1 MSEQDK
7 RADRLDWLFAPL
19 GEIESYRQLREAVKK
34 PGVVCATGLDD
45 SQRLH
50 MLAGLAR
57 ESDRMLLFVTA
68 TDQLAQ
74 KAADD
79 LLALFHGRVQL
90 LPAREINFM
99 RVAAASGDLAARRI
113 EALGAAMAGGLRALV
128 APVDALM
135 YRLMPAKT
143 FRRAVVRLEEGMTI
157 EPQEL
162 MRKFAEA
169 GYERTDVVESRGQ
182 CALRGGIVDIFP
194 VGRAS
199 ALRLEFFDDELD
211 SLRDFD
217 PMSQRSTDRVT
228 KAWVLPAHETLLNAE
243 EAGAAADRIEAALN
257 SRLRE
262 AGGGSS
268 RQKEIEDA
276 FDLTPWD
283 EFAREISDSLD
294 ELPSL
299 DDMGAGVEKA
309 RAKAAEQPAL
319 KPVSALSELE
329 KQFLPRIEALRE
341 THICPAAESLMPYL
355 YEQTECV
362 MDYLRD
368 PIVVLDQPDRLRT
381 RCENRMLEFEE
392 QYKAALERETA
403 LPGQA
408 NLLFDYDDLLVRMT
422 AGTAVAT
429 MPLAVSMN
437 DLRFRGV
444 FRFEGLNGGGY
455 QSNLR
460 ELAREVKVWKKEG
473 WRVALLAGGVAR
485 GQRLSRTLEE
495 LGSPVPFAE
504 NVTGLTPGVPV
515 IVPMGISRGFQY
527 VAQKMCV
534 VSETDIY
541 GAQRQKNRSS
551 WRAGEKIS
559 AFTDLA
565 VGDYVVH
572 EAYGIGQYMGT
583 ERIQVGGAWGDY
595 LLIRYQGSDRL
606 YVPTD
611 QLDRVQKYIGSEDA
625 PPKINKLS
633 GNEWQ
638 KQKAKVKASIE
649 EIAEDLVELY
659 AERHDAEGHAFAPD
673 TPWQREFED
682 KFPYEETEDQL
693 RAIEEIKRDME
704 SPQAMDRLLCGD
716 VGYGKT
722 EVALRAIFK
731 CVMDGKQ
738 AVLLAPTTILVQ
750 QHYQTILRRMDGYP
764 IRVEALSRFRTPAEQ
779 RAVIESLRQGSTDI
793 VVGTHRLLGADIG
806 FHDLGLLVVDEE
818 QRFGVKHK
826 ETIKKLKKNVDVLTL
841 SATPIPRTLH
851 MSMVG
856 IRDMSLLRTPPE
868 ERYPVQ
874 NYVVEYSDG
883 LIRDAILREIGR
895 DGQVYVLYN
904 RVQSIE
910 RFYERLRR
918 LVPEARVAIGHGQ
931 MREHQLEDVMLDFYD
946 GKYDVLLCTTIIEAG
961 LDVPRANT
969 LIVIDAD
976 RFGLAQLYQIR
987 GRVGR
992 SNRLAYAYLTVQPGK
1007 VLTENADKRLA
1018 AIREFTE
1025 FGAGFRVAMR
1035 DLEIR
1040 GTGNLLG
1047 NQQSGHMAAVGYDLY
1062 VKMIEETVQK
1072 LRGDVKLG
1080 DIQTK
1085 MEIRIDAYL
1094 PGDYVPTD
1102 KQRIDVYKKIA
1113 LIDSAASRA
1122 DLLEELIDRFGDPT
1136 RPVMNLIDIAHL
1148 KGLCGRIGVDNVSI
1162 RRGFLAMRFAPT
1174 ARPDPEKLLAVL
1186 SKYQKRLILS
1196 ATVPPVL
1203 MVNAGALPADDLVRA
1218 GIPIMEEVA
1227 DAIAPKE
1234 SAAP

>member
-1 MSEQDK
+1 MSEQPK

-19 GEIESYRQLREAVKK
+19 EEIESYRQLKEAVQR
-34 PGVVCATGLDD
+34 PGVLCATGLDD

-57 ESDRMLLFVTA
+57 ESGRMLLFVTA

-79 LLALFHGRVQL
+79 LLALFHGHVKL
-90 LPAREINFM
+90 LPAREISFV
-99 RVAAASGDLAARRI
+99 RVAAASNDLAARRI

-128 APVDALM
+128 APVDALL
-135 YRLMPAKT
+135 YRLMPPT
-143 FRRAVVRLEEGMTI
+143 RFRRGVIRLEEGMTI
-157 EPQEL
+157 EPRAL
-162 MRKFAEA
+162 MGQFVDA
-169 GYERTDVVESRGQ
+169 GYERTDVVENRGQ

-217 PMSQRSTDRVT
+217 PMSQRSTDRVE
-228 KAWVLPAHETLLNAE
+228 KAWVLPAHEALLDDD
-243 EAGAAADRIEAALN
+243 EAAQAAARIEAAVE
-257 SRLRE
+257 SQ
-262 AGGGSS
+262 AQAADGGVS
-268 RQKEIEDA
+268 RQKELEA
-276 FDLTPWD
+276 EFDLPPWE
-283 EFAREISDSLD
+283 EFAKEISDELD

-299 DDMGAGVEKA
+299 DDMSAGADRAKEKA
-309 RAKAAEQPAL
+309 EEAPVKKPAR
-319 KPVSALSELE
+319 ALSELE
-329 KQFLPRIEALRE
+329 KQFMPRVEALRE
-341 THICPAAESLMPYL
+341 TRTCPAAESLMPYL
-355 YEQTECV
+355 YEQTACV
-362 MDYLRD
+362 MDYLKA

-381 RCENRMLEFEE
+381 RCENRILEFQE
-392 QYKAALERETA
+392 QFKVALERETA
-403 LPGQA
+403 LPGQGE
-408 NLLFDYDDLLVRMT
+408 LLIDYDALLARLVS
-422 AGTAVAT
+422 GTAVAT
-429 MPLAVSMN
+429 MPMAVSQP
-437 DLRFRGV
+437 DLRFRGI

-460 ELAREVKVWKKEG
+460 ELAREVRLWKKEK

-504 NVTGLTPGVPV
+504 NVNQLTPGVPV
-515 IVPMGISRGFQY
+515 IVPMGVSRGFQY
-527 VAQKMCV
+527 VAQKFAV

-551 WRAGEKIS
+551 WHAGEKLS

-572 EAYGIGQYMGT
+572 ESYGIGQYMGT
-583 ERIQVGGAWGDY
+583 ERIQAGGAWGDY

-625 PPKINKLS
+625 PPRINKLS
-633 GNEWQ
+633 GTEWQ
-638 KQKAKVKASIE
+638 KQKAKVRASIE

-659 AERHDAEGHAFAPD
+659 AERHDSEGYAFSPD

-682 KFPYEETEDQL
+682 KFPYDETEDQL

-704 SPQAMDRLLCGD
+704 SPRAMDRLLCGD

-750 QHYQTILRRMDGYP
+750 QHYQTILRRIEGYP
-764 IRVEALSRFRTPAEQ
+764 IRVEVLSRFRTAAEQ
-779 RAVIESLRQGSTDI
+779 RAVIESVKQGATDI
-793 VVGTHRLLGADIG
+793 VVGTHRLLGQDVG

-826 ETIKKLKKNVDVLTL
+826 EAIKKLKKNVDVLTL

-883 LIRDAILREIGR
+883 LVRDAILREIGR

-931 MREHQLEDVMLDFYD
+931 MREHALEDVMLDFYD

-1062 VKMIEETVQK
+1062 VKMIEESVQK

-1080 DIQTK
+1080 DIQTR
-1085 MEIRIDAYL
+1085 MEIRVDAYL

-1122 DLLEELIDRFGDPT
+1122 DLLEELIDRFGDPS
-1136 RPVMNLIDIAHL
+1136 RPVLNLIDIAHL

-1162 RRGFLAMRFAPT
+1162 KRGFLAMRFAPT
-1174 ARPDPEKLLAVL
+1174 AQPDPEKLLGVL
-1186 SKYQKRLILS
+1186 GKYQKKLILS

-1203 MVNAGALPADDLVRA
+1203 MVNEGPRPADELVRA
-1218 GIPIMEEVA
+1218 SLPIMEDVA
-1227 DAIAPKE
+1227 DAIAPREKAE
-1234 SAAP
+1234 